1 MEESV
6 MRKIAV
12 LLLVL
17 TLAAGFALAQEEEE
31 DGGIGL
37 TAGLEFGVSGINIE
51 GDRTPYLTPGIAYE
65 NSFGNFDV
73 YAGVDY
79 TLNFTG
85 GVPQSLFAEEEAAY
99 NLSLGDIHTLTF
111 TLHNEN
117 DIVSVDQEAS
127 FGDANEDGSIFE
139 PSVTYTLG
147 LSPGDL
153 YVTAGLP
160 LTYLP
165 ETALGTYGTAG
176 FAFSFGLGLEA
187 TLNFGINPE
196 AGYTGTDFLASYEY
210 DAFYAEVEVNA
221 DKEFKTFTVTPEF
234 DYSFKNFTFYI
245 NAEFADIGGEE
256 TAITPAIGVT
266 YSF

>member
-1 MEESV
+1 MK
-6 MRKIAV
+6 KIAV
-12 LLLVL
+12 LLLAL
-17 TLAAGFALAQEEEE
+17 TLTAGFIPAQEEE

-51 GDRTPYLTPGIAYE
+51 DDRTPYLNPGIAYE

-79 TLNFTG
+79 TFNFTEK
-85 GVPQSLFAEEEAAY
+85 VPQSLFAEEEVAY
-99 NLSLGDIHTLTF
+99 NLGFGDIHTLTF

-117 DIVSVDQEAS
+117 DIVTAWPDLS
-127 FGDANEDGSIFE
+127 FGEANGDGSIFE

-147 LSPGDL
+147 LNPGDL

-165 ETALGTYGTAG
+165 ETALDTYGTVG

-187 TLNFGINPE
+187 TANFGINPE
-196 AGYTGTDFLASYEY
+196 AEYSGTDFLIAYEY
-210 DAFYAEVEVNA
+210 EPFYAEVEVNV
-221 DKEFKTFTVTPEF
+221 DKEFKTFTITPEF
-234 DYSFKNFTFYI
+234 DFSFQNFTFYI

-256 TAITPAIGVT
+256 VGITPAIGVT